1 MFTANRNSA
10 QCGLNVRDKIE
21 VIITS
26 FHINQM
32 ENKGYYRFYMS
43 TCSLMTRDEG
53 YSVFYKAA
61 YFIVINTTLITSACF
76 FERDFDTAV
85 IFSML
90 YSAFFLSLFE
100 CTKMYRQ
107 KTIL

>member
-1 MFTANRNSA
+1 
-10 QCGLNVRDKIE
+10 
-21 VIITS
+21 
-26 FHINQM
+26 M

-107 KTIL
+107 KKQFF